1 VRIRKFIKNRD
12 IVPLSEVLRW
22 CKAQRRAAPE
32 NTPRHATYVLLIEV
46 LEHLSH
52 TRDITQIPA
61 EKLVKLC
68 AKACAHA
75 GWSTKRPRP
84 VPTTPLPSGHRHCP
98 KCLEIKPDVQFLQQA
113 TDRQRMVY
121 GWHAKRTVR
130 WVMSPY
136 CKRCR
141 TAAVK
146 RRRRR
151 EKTKLLVQNPHMAL
165 VVILREKVKTTRRAL
180 STATAATSPA
190 KDFYETKLR
199 ALSSAINTVE
209 HLLDT
214 SPDTPLP
221 HASDWTQLL
230 EENHRQALLNVHHQ
244 IILQR
249 LPGRSP
255 SL

>member
-1 VRIRKFIKNRD
+1 VRIRHLIKNRD
-12 IVPLSEVLRW
+12 TVPLSEMLRW
-22 CKAQRRAAPE
+22 CKAQRRNAPQRG
-32 NTPRHATYVLLIEV
+32 PRHTAYTLLIDT

-52 TRDITQIPA
+52 TRDITQIPT
-61 EKLVKLC
+61 EKLAKLC
-68 AKACAHA
+68 DKACAHA
-75 GWSTKRPRP
+75 GWSDKRPRP
-84 VPTTPLPSGHRHCP
+84 LPTEPLPPDHRHCP
-98 KCLEIKPDVQFLQQA
+98 KCREIKPDVQFLQQA
-113 TDRQRMVY
+113 TDRQREAY
-121 GWHAKRTVR
+121 GWRTKRSVR

-141 TAAVK
+141 TNTLK

-165 VVILREKVKTTRRAL
+165 VLTLRESVKTTRRAL
-180 STATAATSPA
+180 STATATASHA
-190 KDFYETKLR
+190 KDFYETKLL
-199 ALSSAINTVE
+199 ALASAINTVE

-230 EENHRQALLNVHHQ
+230 EEDHRQVLLTLHHQ
-244 IILQR
+244 LILQR

-255 SL
+255 RL